1 MILLHITHNKLPILR
16 QKNGDDMKK
25 KKGEYGY
32 IPYRRKQVII
42 RTIIYFAISFV
53 LFAAGYIVTG
63 TNANILT
70 IVAVLGMLPSSKS
83 MVEAIMFIKARE
95 SSKDIV
101 NIIASA
107 ASDRLIA
114 YELFLTAYSKNF
126 PLTAVTVSGNTVYA
140 YSEHENCELDAA
152 SKHIKDILNQ
162 NQLTCDVQI
171 SRDLDSFLAILANWE
186 DTDASLESDSLEQV
200 SADSKATQNERKNP
214 AEEILKIIM
223 AISL

>member
-1 MILLHITHNKLPILR
+1 
-16 QKNGDDMKK
+16 MKK

-42 RTIIYFAISFV
+42 RTIIYFAISFT
-53 LFAAGYIVTG
+53 LFLVGLFVTR

-95 SSKDIV
+95 SSKDII
-101 NIIASA
+101 NIISSA
-107 ASDRLIA
+107 ASDRQIA

-126 PLTAVTVSGNTVYA
+126 PLTAVTVSDTTVYA
-140 YSEHENCELDAA
+140 FTEHETCEVDAA
-152 SKHIKDILNQ
+152 SKHIKDILSQ
-162 NQLTCDVQI
+162 NQISCDVHV
-171 SRDLDSFLAILANWE
+171 SRDLDSFLSILANWSDPTQSKMDNITE
-186 DTDASLESDSLEQV
+186 NESESDSLHKD
-200 SADSKATQNERKNP
+200 SAKS
-214 AEEILKIIM
+214 EEDILKIIM